1 MNDSIMKSLRFR
13 LLNMKR
19 QIIYVFEYRNH
30 TVITRIAFLL
40 IFLLMFATGIS
51 LVYTKYL
58 VKSHNE
64 ALKEAQTF
72 MLQGYERTLRS
83 AGEIMARSLGE
94 AVAEAREQGQDPG
107 ERMQHIIDTVRYEDH
122 GYYFIYDTSG
132 INIAHPYFPE
142 FEGHR
147 RIDVED
153 PSGKQYI
160 RLLTEKA
167 VQGGGFVT
175 YSFYKPGE
183 HVPSLKLVYARLIPG
198 TGYWLGTGL
207 YIDDIEQEKSRISAS
222 FKSIQHRAVL
232 IVGSGVFLI
241 LVIVVIPISLV
252 MISSILKPW
261 RQLEKELEH
270 AQKMEAIGIFA
281 GGIAHD
287 FSNVLGAITSCTE
300 LAMYDVDKDSLVH
313 EDLGHILKAAKRGK
327 SLIQRIKTF
336 SRQTDTSRQYVNMNR
351 VVKECM
357 HLVSSVLPATIDV
370 RTYFTTRNI
379 RVRADS
385 DQLLQVIMNLC
396 TNAEQAMRGRQ
407 GLLTVNLDVMELD
420 EDEARSKAIQPGT
433 YAHLTVRDNG
443 TGMKPV
449 VLKHIFEPFYT
460 TRKKTGGTGLGLS
473 MTRSIIK
480 MHGGTITVTST
491 PNKGSAFTILL
502 PCVGF
507 AEEKEHHDK
516 LEEFPRGSE
525 SLLIVDDDEDI
536 LASLRNLFTRLG
548 YDVISFRD
556 SPEAL
561 ELFLEDPYRFD
572 LVLTD
577 HLMANMTGTE
587 MTKQIHRSRPDIP
600 VILCS
605 GFEGTG
611 LVQRIPKDLNKIGIT
626 AFFGKPFDTMEL
638 CKAVRRILNSR
649 QTSTND
655 VNTNAPNS
663 DH

>member
-1 MNDSIMKSLRFR
+1 MSTQPLKSIRFK

-19 QIIYVFEYRNH
+19 QLIYIFEYRNH
-30 TVITRIAFLL
+30 TVLTRIAFLL
-40 IFLLMFATGIS
+40 IFLLLFATAIS
-51 LVYTKYL
+51 FVYSRYL

-64 ALKEAQTF
+64 ALKEAQNF

-83 AGEIMARSLGE
+83 TGEVMARSLEE
-94 AVAEAREQGQDPG
+94 AVLEAAVQGLDPE
-107 ERMQHIIDTVRYEDH
+107 ERMRHIINNVRYEDH

-132 INIAHPYFPE
+132 TNIAHPYFPE
-142 FEGHR
+142 FKGHN
-147 RIDVED
+147 RIAVED

-160 RLLTEKA
+160 RQLAQKA
-167 VQGGGFVT
+167 VRGGGFVT

-183 HVPSLKLVYARLIPG
+183 HTPSLKLVYARMIPG
-198 TGYWLGTGL
+198 TEYWLGTGL
-207 YIDDIEQEKSRISAS
+207 YIDDIEREKSRISAS

-232 IVGSGVFLI
+232 VVGSGVFLI

-261 RQLEKELEH
+261 RQLEKELQH

-300 LAMYDVDKDSLVH
+300 LALYEVPRDALIH
-313 EDLGHILKAAKRGK
+313 EDLRHILKAANRGK
-327 SLIQRIKTF
+327 SLIQRIKKF
-336 SRQTDTSRQYVNMNR
+336 SSQADTSRHHVNMNR

-357 HLVSSVLPATIDV
+357 HLVTSVLPATIDV
-370 RTYFTTRNI
+370 RTYFTARNVQ
-379 RVRADS
+379 VRADS

-407 GLLTVNLDVMELD
+407 GLLTVCLDVMELD

-491 PNKGSAFTILL
+491 PNQGSAFAILL
-502 PCVGF
+502 PCVDF
-507 AEEKEHHDK
+507 AEEKERHDK

-525 SLLIVDDDEDI
+525 SLLIVDDDGDI
-536 LASLRNLFTRLG
+536 LASLHKLFTRLG
-548 YDVISFRD
+548 YNVISFRD
-556 SPEAL
+556 SPTAL
-561 ELFLEDPYRFD
+561 ELFQDDPDRFD

-577 HLMANMTGTE
+577 QLMAGMTGTE
-587 MTKQIHRSRPDIP
+587 LTREIHRSGPEIP

-605 GFEGTG
+605 GFEGSG
-611 LVQRIPKDLNKIGIT
+611 LVQRIPKDLNKIGIS

-638 CKAVRRILNSR
+638 CKAVRHILDTH
-649 QTSTND
+649 QPSTR
-655 VNTNAPNS
+655 
-663 DH
+663 